1 MRCLASS
8 PWTNASTFSSA
19 SSAAGSLFPVTSA
32 TAPKTQSTTVAIFRI
47 LSPPTDAC
55 LTERASPAFQF
66 QNPNPIPRQLP
77 TKQRLSIL
85 GLKFSRRVVHQL
97 ASRSQ
102 WPGQAPR
109 NHQVRRI
116 LRMVS
121 RTAAG
126 KATAAQRPALTTR
139 QNFIEKTPKGR
150 LSILRKMFFSW
161 SDVSR
166 FSVRAGGPPKQSKE
180 PSAIA
185 PTRSGP
191 PCERWEAVAR
201 AGKRHVRAMGKII
214 QQPMCREQCANHRRR
229 AKVAPPE
236 KICSAEQQTP
246 HQLQQ
251 QAMRYGIGDEIERS
265 DPRGPRHNPHLF
277 DAQEK
282 QYLPKAIGELRGQY
296 QRA

>member
-1 MRCLASS
+1 
-8 PWTNASTFSSA
+8 
-19 SSAAGSLFPVTSA
+19 
-32 TAPKTQSTTVAIFRI
+32 
-47 LSPPTDAC
+47 SPPTDAC

-150 LSILRKMFFSW
+150 LSILRKMDKRSEEHT
-161 SDVSR
+161 SEL
-166 FSVRAGGPPKQSKE
+166 QSHLNIVCRLLLEKKKTE
-180 PSAIA
+180 DCSCLVYKLDAI
-185 PTRSGP
+185 
-191 PCERWEAVAR
+191 
-201 AGKRHVRAMGKII
+201 
-214 QQPMCREQCANHRRR
+214 
-229 AKVAPPE
+229 
-236 KICSAEQQTP
+236 
-246 HQLQQ
+246 
-251 QAMRYGIGDEIERS
+251 
-265 DPRGPRHNPHLF
+265 
-277 DAQEK
+277 
-282 QYLPKAIGELRGQY
+282 
-296 QRA
+296 

>member
-109 NHQVRRI
+109 NHRSEEHTSELQ
-116 LRMVS
+116 S
-121 RTAAG
+121 RLHLVCRLLLE
-126 KATAAQRPALTTR
+126 KKKSAT
-139 QNFIEKTPKGR
+139 FI
-150 LSILRKMFFSW
+150 
-161 SDVSR
+161 
-166 FSVRAGGPPKQSKE
+166 
-180 PSAIA
+180 
-185 PTRSGP
+185 
-191 PCERWEAVAR
+191 
-201 AGKRHVRAMGKII
+201 
-214 QQPMCREQCANHRRR
+214 
-229 AKVAPPE
+229 
-236 KICSAEQQTP
+236 
-246 HQLQQ
+246 
-251 QAMRYGIGDEIERS
+251 
-265 DPRGPRHNPHLF
+265 HN
-277 DAQEK
+277 K
-282 QYLPKAIGELRGQY
+282 NY
-296 QRA
+296 